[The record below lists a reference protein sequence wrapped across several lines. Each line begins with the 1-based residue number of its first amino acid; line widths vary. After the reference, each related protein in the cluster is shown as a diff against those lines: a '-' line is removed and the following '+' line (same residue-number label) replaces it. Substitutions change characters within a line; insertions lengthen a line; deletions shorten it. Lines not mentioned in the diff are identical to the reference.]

1 LSRTIIPELH
11 SGAPTG
17 YRCSTCAWHF
27 ILKRDSF
34 VVEYL
39 EEQVAQQAEEVAAVN
54 NALGAEERT
63 SASSISLEVNLNPAG
78 EGDMSR
84 QSLAKLD
91 LVLGCF
97 HSSLRKKEDQ
107 TERYMAALSNP
118 LIQILGH
125 PRGRAGQGR

>member
-17 YRCSTCAWHF
+17 YRCSTFAWHF

-54 NALGAEERT
+54 NALGAEERGDGWLDIMVRHVT
-63 SASSISLEVNLNPAG
+63 SGGISVFLNN
-78 EGDMSR
+78 GDGTFQYFVLLTISR
-84 QSLAKLD
+84 
-91 LVLGCF
+91 CR
-97 HSSLRKKEDQ
+97 RK
-107 TERYMAALSNP
+107 
-118 LIQILGH
+118 
-125 PRGRAGQGR
+125 